1 MQIEVIMKFED
12 MCMGSG
18 KEYAQLFEQVDFP
31 LSYILNDATDYTGNP
46 VSFLDTEIMFYFMCT
61 PLSCGRH

>member
-18 KEYAQLFEQVDFP
+18 KEYSPLFEQVYIKITLFP
-31 LSYILNDATDYTGNP
+31 SIIQKSAAGGAFFFIFFSGVHGSHGCCNA
-46 VSFLDTEIMFYFMCT
+46 
-61 PLSCGRH
+61 